1 MSIRDTTLC
10 KKQQISFNYTDN
22 NNQINNQ
29 FLTQLHN
36 TYITQIFINKCLFK
50 LFQAPETFKNLK
62 KIDSHDNLIS
72 RKT

>member
-50 LFQAPETFKNLK
+50 LFQAIEIFKNLK
-62 KIDSHDNLIS
+62 NVKSHDDNSSQEI
-72 RKT
+72 